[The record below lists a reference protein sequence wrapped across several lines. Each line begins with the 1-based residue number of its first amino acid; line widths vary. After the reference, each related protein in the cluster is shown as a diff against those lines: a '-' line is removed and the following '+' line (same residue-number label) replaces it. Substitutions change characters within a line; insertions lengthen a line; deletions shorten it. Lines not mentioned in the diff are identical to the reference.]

1 MNNPQRSFP
10 KQGDIIWLD
19 FDPQSGSE
27 ISKRRP
33 ALVVSNNDLQNHSNF
48 ATVIPIT
55 SSNNAFPLH
64 IALDHRTHTSGFI
77 ICEQLRNVDFKAR
90 NWQLIEQA
98 PEDVLDDVLE
108 IISAMYAKS

>member
-1 MNNPQRSFP
+1 MNNPQRNFP
-10 KQGDIIWLD
+10 KQGNIIWLD

-33 ALVVSNNDLQNHSNF
+33 ALVVSNNDLQLHCNF
-48 ATVIPIT
+48 VGVLPIT
-55 SSNNAFPLH
+55 SSNNSFPLH
-64 IALDHRTHTSGFI
+64 IALDHQTQTSGFI
-77 ICEQLRNVDFKAR
+77 ICEQLRQLDYNAR
-90 NWQLIEQA
+90 NWQFIEQA